1 MNSRSTPSTSASR
14 VTIRVSGQ
22 LFQGHLPYLEQLVQ
36 SAAECRLWPQLDLL
50 NLEELD
56 RAGLSYLLAGENRDF
71 GILSCPNFVRER
83 MDGEHGRSAA

>member
-1 MNSRSTPSTSASR
+1 MNSRNASPKSDSR

-36 SAAECRLWPQLDLL
+36 SATECRLWPQLDLL

-56 RAGLSYLLAGENRDF
+56 PAGLSYLLEGENRDF

-83 MDGEHGRSAA
+83 MEGESGPAAA